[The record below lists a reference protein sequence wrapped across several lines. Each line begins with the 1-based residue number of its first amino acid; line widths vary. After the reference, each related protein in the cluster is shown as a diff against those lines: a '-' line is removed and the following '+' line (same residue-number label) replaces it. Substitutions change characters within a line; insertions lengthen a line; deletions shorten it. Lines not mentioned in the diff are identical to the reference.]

1 MNKKHFLHSII
12 LFTLILT
19 ATSCSPSLFGAVGRG
34 SIVDEPIAVT
44 PFTAVVTS
52 ASADVTITTGDSL
65 QVILSDYENL
75 IDLWDLKVENS
86 QLIIETKPFK
96 SLVNSKAKV
105 TIVMPAT
112 LKEVKIAGSGNID
125 LNSPFPLVEKCI
137 ISGSG
142 NITGHAITNYT
153 DLTLTISGSGSFNF
167 VGTAN
172 RVKATTTGSG
182 KMYLSNLVAN
192 DVRCLISGSGNMYVH
207 AQNSLNAT
215 ITGSGNIIYSG
226 NPTVDVKTSGSGSV
240 RHE

>member
-44 PFTAVVTS
+44 PFTSVVTS

-65 QVILSDYENL
+65 QVMLSDYENL

-142 NITGHAITNYT
+142 NIPGHAITNYT

-167 VGTAN
+167 VATAN

>member
-44 PFTAVVTS
+44 PFTSVVTS

-65 QVILSDYENL
+65 QVMLSDYENL

-192 DVRCLISGSGNMYVH
+192 DVTCLISGSGNMYVH

>member
-44 PFTAVVTS
+44 PFTSVVTS

-65 QVILSDYENL
+65 QVMLSDYENF

>member
-1 MNKKHFLHSII
+1 MIKYFLNAVV
-12 LFTLILT
+12 LFALILT
-19 ATSCSPSLFGAVGRG
+19 VTSCSPSVFGAVGRG

-44 PFTAVVTS
+44 PFTSVVTS

-75 IDLWDLKVENS
+75 IEYWDVKVENN
-86 QLIIETKPFK
+86 QLVIETKPFT
-96 SLVNSKAKV
+96 SLINSKAKV

-125 LNSPFPLVEKCI
+125 LNSPFPLLEKCV

-142 NITGHAITNYT
+142 NITGHAITTYSNL
-153 DLTLTISGSGSFNF
+153 DLTISGSGSFDF

-172 RVKATTTGSG
+172 AVKATTSGSG
-182 KMYLSNLVAN
+182 RMHLANLIAN
-192 DVRCLISGSGNMYVH
+192 DVTCIISGSGNMYVYAH
-207 AQNSLNAT
+207 NSLDAT

-226 NPTVDVKTSGSGSV
+226 NPTVNVKTSGSGTV
-240 RHE
+240 RHQ

>member
-34 SIVDEPIAVT
+34 SIVDEPIAVI
-44 PFTAVVTS
+44 PFTSVVTS

-65 QVILSDYENL
+65 QVMLSDYENL

-125 LNSPFPLVEKCI
+125 LNSPFPLVKKCI

-192 DVRCLISGSGNMYVH
+192 DVTCLISGSGNMYVH

>member
-44 PFTAVVTS
+44 PFTSVVTS

-75 IDLWDLKVENS
+75 IELWEVKVENN
-86 QLIIETKPFK
+86 QLVIETKPFT
-96 SLVNSKAKV
+96 SLINSKAKV

-112 LKEVKIAGSGNID
+112 LKEVKIAGS
-125 LNSPFPLVEKCI
+125 
-137 ISGSG
+137 
-142 NITGHAITNYT
+142 
-153 DLTLTISGSGSFNF
+153 
-167 VGTAN
+167 
-172 RVKATTTGSG
+172 R
-182 KMYLSNLVAN
+182 KMYLADLIAN
-192 DVRCLISGSGNMYVH
+192 DVTCIISGSGNMYVY

>member
-1 MNKKHFLHSII
+1 MIKYFLNAVV
-12 LFTLILT
+12 LFALILT
-19 ATSCSPSLFGAVGRG
+19 VTSCSPSVFGAVGRG

-44 PFTAVVTS
+44 PFTSVVTS
-52 ASADVTITTGDSL
+52 SSADVTITTGDSL

-75 IDLWDLKVENS
+75 IELWEVKVENN
-86 QLIIETKPFK
+86 QLVIETKPFK

>member
-1 MNKKHFLHSII
+1 MIKHFLNAVV
-12 LFTLILT
+12 LFALILT
-19 ATSCSPSLFGAVGRG
+19 VTSCSPSVFGAVGRG

-75 IDLWDLKVENS
+75 IELWEVKVENN
-86 QLIIETKPFK
+86 QLVIETKPFT
-96 SLVNSKAKV
+96 SLINSKAKV

-112 LKEVKIAGSGNID
+112 LKEAKIAGSGNID
-125 LNSPFPLVEKCI
+125 LNSPFPLLEKCV

-142 NITGHAITNYT
+142 NITGHAITSYT
-153 DLTLTISGSGSFNF
+153 DLTLTISCSGSFDF

-172 RVKATTTGSG
+172 RIKATTSGSG
-182 KMYLSNLVAN
+182 KMYLADLIAN
-192 DVRCLISGSGNMYVH
+192 DVTCIISGSGNMYVY

-240 RHE
+240 RHK

>member
-44 PFTAVVTS
+44 PFTSVVTS

-65 QVILSDYENL
+65 QVMLSDYENL

-226 NPTVDVKTSGSGSV
+226 NPTVDVKTSGGGSV

>member
-44 PFTAVVTS
+44 PFTSVVTS

>member
-75 IDLWDLKVENS
+75 IDLWEIKVENN
-86 QLIIETKPFK
+86 QLVIETKPFT
-96 SLVNSKAKV
+96 SLINSKAKV

>member
-44 PFTAVVTS
+44 PFTSVVTS

-65 QVILSDYENL
+65 QVMLSDYENL

-207 AQNSLNAT
+207 AQNFLNAT

-240 RHE
+240 RHK

>member
-44 PFTAVVTS
+44 PFTSVVTS

-65 QVILSDYENL
+65 QVMLSDYENL

-96 SLVNSKAKV
+96 SLINSKAKV

>member
-1 MNKKHFLHSII
+1 MNKNHFLNALV
-12 LFTLILT
+12 LFALILT
-19 ATSCSPSLFGAVGRG
+19 VTSCSPSVFGAVGRG

-75 IDLWDLKVENS
+75 IELWEVKVENN
-86 QLIIETKPFK
+86 QLVIETKPFT
-96 SLVNSKAKV
+96 SLINSKAKV

-112 LKEVKIAGSGNID
+112 LKEAKIAGSGNID
-125 LNSPFPLVEKCI
+125 LNSPFPLLEKCV

-142 NITGHAITNYT
+142 NITGHAITTYSNL
-153 DLTLTISGSGSFNF
+153 DLTISGSGSFDF

-172 RVKATTTGSG
+172 AVKATTSGSG
-182 KMYLSNLVAN
+182 RMHLANLIAN
-192 DVRCLISGSGNMYVH
+192 DVTCIISGSGNMYVYAH
-207 AQNSLNAT
+207 NSLDAT

-226 NPTVDVKTSGSGSV
+226 NPTVNVKTSGSGTV
-240 RHE
+240 RHQ

>member
-44 PFTAVVTS
+44 PFTSVVTS

-65 QVILSDYENL
+65 QVMLSDYENL

>member
-75 IDLWDLKVENS
+75 IELWEVKVENN
-86 QLIIETKPFK
+86 QLVIETKPFT
-96 SLVNSKAKV
+96 SLINSKAKV

-112 LKEVKIAGSGNID
+112 LKEAKIAGSGNID
-125 LNSPFPLVEKCI
+125 LNSPFPLLEKCV

-142 NITGHAITNYT
+142 NITGHAITSYT
-153 DLTLTISGSGSFNF
+153 DLTLTISGSGSFDF

-172 RVKATTTGSG
+172 AVKATTSGSG
-182 KMYLSNLVAN
+182 KMHLENLIAN
-192 DVRCLISGSGNMYVH
+192 DVTCIISGSGNMYVYAH
-207 AQNSLNAT
+207 NSLDAT

-226 NPTVDVKTSGSGSV
+226 NPTVNVKTSGSGTV

>member
-44 PFTAVVTS
+44 PFTSVVTS

-65 QVILSDYENL
+65 QVMLSDYENL

-112 LKEVKIAGSGNID
+112 LKEVKIAGSRNID